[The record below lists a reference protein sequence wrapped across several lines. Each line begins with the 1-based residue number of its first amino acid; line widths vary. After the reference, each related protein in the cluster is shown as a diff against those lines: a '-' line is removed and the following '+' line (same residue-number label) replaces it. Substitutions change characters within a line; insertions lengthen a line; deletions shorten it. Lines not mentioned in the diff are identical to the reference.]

1 MVMRLLRKMTAVLCA
16 VLLLGLLSGCGAKD
30 SIAGTWRAETKMSN
44 LGVDQSGDD
53 VDAVVKF
60 SFRKDGSG
68 SMELDLPEGLPN
80 PGSRSFRY
88 SVEGD
93 KLTVEY
99 DGQQKTEFTFV
110 LKGDT
115 LKLDGRVSLEL
126 KRQK

>member
-30 SIAGTWRAETKMSN
+30 SIAGSWSAETKMSL

-68 SMELDLPEGLPN
+68 SMELELPEGHPN
-80 PGSRSFRY
+80 PDSRSFQY